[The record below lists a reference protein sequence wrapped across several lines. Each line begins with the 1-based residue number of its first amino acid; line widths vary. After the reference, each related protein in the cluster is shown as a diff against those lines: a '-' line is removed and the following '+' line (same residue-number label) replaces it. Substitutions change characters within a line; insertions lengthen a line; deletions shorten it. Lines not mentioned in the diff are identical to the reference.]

1 MITGFMEKAALIA
14 KGAGS
19 SGLVIITTMIY
30 AKIETPPNKI
40 PFRSA
45 LLAL

>member
-1 MITGFMEKAALIA
+1 
-14 KGAGS
+14 
-19 SGLVIITTMIY
+19 MIY

-45 LLAL
+45 LLALCLICKTAGVVIIIAIAHIVT